1 MSSTS
6 DYGKIFYIKE
16 TPHDCLFKI
25 DPNEE
30 LPSPS
35 MEVLNQILSKFSKVE
50 KTTKYFFM

>member
-16 TPHDCLFKI
+16 TPHDYLFKI